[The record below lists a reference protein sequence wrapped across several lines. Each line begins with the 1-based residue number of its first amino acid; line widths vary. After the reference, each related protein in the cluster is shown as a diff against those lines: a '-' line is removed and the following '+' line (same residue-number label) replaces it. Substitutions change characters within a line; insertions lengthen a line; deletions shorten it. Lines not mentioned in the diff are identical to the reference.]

1 MQTSIQ
7 IIDQISYRKRTQ
19 LIVHICNMKDRIMA
33 CTTWKEPSAL
43 ALATSAGR
51 CSRRCAG
58 RAAPRA
64 TACRRAR
71 AAGAPSP
78 SSGGKRQRRTSVSL
92 DRQDEV
98 LRSDSARPASKTHR
112 RPSEGADG
120 EQCERARKRMEV
132 WVLYNVEGMGRA
144 KERWMCA
151 SERERESKK
160 RHGEKGATS
169 RQVHVCDSSGTC
181 KTAC

>member
-1 MQTSIQ
+1 MTRQPQMQTSIQ

-58 RAAPRA
+58 RAAPPA

-132 WVLYNVEGMGRA
+132 WVLYNVEGVGRA
-144 KERWMCA
+144 KEGWMCA
-151 SERERESKK
+151 SERERE
-160 RHGEKGATS
+160 REQDEAWGKGCHITS
-169 RQVHVCDSSGTC
+169 SARV
-181 KTAC
+181 